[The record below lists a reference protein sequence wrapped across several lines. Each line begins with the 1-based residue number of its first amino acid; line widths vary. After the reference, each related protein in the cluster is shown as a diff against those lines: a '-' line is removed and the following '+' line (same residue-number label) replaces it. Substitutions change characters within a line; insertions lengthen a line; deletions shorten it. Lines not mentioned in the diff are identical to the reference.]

1 MKTIVKLISALGV
14 ASIVATAPASAAPVH
29 ASPAVSYNS
38 VKVNGN
44 TVYYREAGPANAPVL
59 LLLHGYPSSSHMFRN
74 LIPKLAGK
82 YHVIA
87 PDLPGFGMTEV
98 ATDKKFVYTFDNL
111 AQVIDEFTVAKK
123 LDRFAIYVFDYGA
136 PVGWRLAVAHPEKIT
151 AIISQNGNA
160 YEAGLSTAWAPIQAY
175 WKDNTPANRE
185 AIAGMLKPETTKWQ
199 YAEGVKDATT
209 LPPDGYNLDQY
220 FLDRPGQKDI
230 QLDLFYDYRNNVAM
244 YPKLH
249 EYFRKNQPPLLA
261 VWGKNDPFFLPPGAE
276 AFKQDLPKAEVS
288 FLDTGHFALET
299 HNDEIAAKILD
310 FLGRKL
316 K

>member
-1 MKTIVKLISALGV
+1 MNTIVNLMSAVGV
-14 ASIVATAPASAAPVH
+14 AAAVAAGPVAAAAVH
-29 ASPAVSYNS
+29 ATPAVSYDS
-38 VKVNGN
+38 LVVNGN

-74 LIPKLAGK
+74 LIPQLAGK
-82 YHVIA
+82 YRVIA
-87 PDLPGFGMTEV
+87 PDLPGFGMTQL
-98 ATDKKFVYTFDNL
+98 ATDKRFAYTFDNL

-160 YEAGLSTAWAPIQAY
+160 YEDGLSAAWAPIQAY
-175 WKDNTPANRE
+175 WKDNTAAKRE

-199 YAEGVKDATT
+199 YAEGVKQASA
-209 LPPDGYNLDQY
+209 LSPDGYNMDQY

-249 EYFRKNQPPLLA
+249 AYFRANQPPLLA

-276 AFKQDLPKAEVS
+276 AFKQDLPQAEVS

-310 FLGRKL
+310 FLGRKV